1 MKVTFLG
8 TGTSHGV
15 PLAFCGCKTCMSPD
29 PRNKR
34 NRSSALV
41 ETEDSAV
48 LIDVP
53 AEFRL
58 SALKY
63 SIKRIG
69 AILLT
74 HAHADHTAGLDDVR
88 VYNELQDA
96 AIKLYADSGT
106 IADIRRRFHYVFEK
120 TQEGGGKPK
129 LELVEIKA
137 GEKFTADGLEVM
149 PFKVK
154 HGELD
159 VMGFR
164 IGMLAYITDVSE
176 IPQEA
181 FAAIKGAET
190 LVVDALRPEPHPT
203 HFNIFEAVEAAE
215 KIGAQ
220 RTFFTHISHRLEQE
234 ETELELPRDIRLA
247 YDGLK
252 IEVKRR
258 A

>member
-1 MKVTFLG
+1 VKITFLG

-15 PLAFCGCKTCMSPD
+15 PIAFCGCKTCTSPD

-41 ETEDSAV
+41 ETADSSV

-58 SALKY
+58 SALKH

-74 HAHADHTAGLDDVR
+74 HAHADHTAGLDDIR
-88 VYNELQDA
+88 VYNELQDG
-96 AIKLYADSGT
+96 AIKLYADAAT
-106 IADIRRRFHYVFEK
+106 VAEIKQRFHYIFEK

-129 LELVEIKA
+129 LELIVVKP

-149 PFKVK
+149 PFMVK

-159 VMGFR
+159 ILGFR
-164 IGMLAYITDVSE
+164 LGDFSYITDVSE
-176 IPQEA
+176 IPAEA
-181 FAAIKGAET
+181 FGAVKGSKT
-190 LVVDALRPEPHPT
+190 LVLDALRPEPHPT

-215 KIGAQ
+215 KIAAG
-220 RTFFTHISHRLEQE
+220 RTFFTHISHRLEHE

-247 YDGLK
+247 YDGLE
-252 IEVKRR
+252 IEIKP
-258 A
+258 